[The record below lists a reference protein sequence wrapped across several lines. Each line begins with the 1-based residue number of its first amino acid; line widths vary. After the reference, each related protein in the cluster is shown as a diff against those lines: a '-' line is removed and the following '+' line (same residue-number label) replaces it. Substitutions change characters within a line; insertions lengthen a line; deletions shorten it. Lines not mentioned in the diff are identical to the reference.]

1 MSWSL
6 YGGLSWP
13 ARLSEGVWPWS
24 TRPGSS
30 GMVLTRGTR
39 SGSRHVARRSGS
51 QLRWLRN
58 EGNRLGG
65 LVGRIAPGP
74 GSMLGFSSYESGP
87 SGTPVFS
94 HQLVP

>member
-24 TRPGSS
+24 ARPGSS

-39 SGSRHVARRSGS
+39 SRSRHVARRSGS

-58 EGNRLGG
+58 EGCSLRG
-65 LVGRIAPGP
+65 LVGRA
-74 GSMLGFSSYESGP
+74 
-87 SGTPVFS
+87 
-94 HQLVP
+94 VPAQ